1 MFKNVWVYSVA
12 SGWPE
17 SVEVIEAAL
26 QRMPFVPCGAS
37 QDKAVGWVEPRGQAH
52 GPLAESVNGQWM
64 LRFKVEVRQV
74 PSSVIKRR
82 VDEQAAQIEAT
93 TGRKPGKKE
102 KRDLKEDA
110 VAALLPQAFPREQS
124 IWVWLDTTSRRM
136 VLDTTSAARADDI
149 ITALVKVL
157 DGFSV
162 EPLNT
167 ALSPAVAMATW
178 LTEQEAP
185 AGFAIGKECELKS
198 ADESQAVVRYARH
211 PLLTDEV
218 KAHLA
223 QGKQTTRLALEW
235 DDRVG
240 FLLTDN
246 LQLKKVAFEDKVLE
260 QAKAQGQRADD
271 FDGNVLMATA
281 ELGPLIGDLIDA
293 LDGLAELG
301 PSATPDASP
310 GANGAHA
317 KASTGRALTDTT
329 GTEEDPP
336 F

>member
-1 MFKNVWVYSVA
+1 MFKSVWVYGVA
-12 SGWPE
+12 SGWPASIE
-17 SVEVIEAAL
+17 TVEEAL
-26 QRMPFVPCGAS
+26 QCMPFVPCGAS
-37 QDKAVGWVEPRGQAH
+37 QDKAVGWVPPRGQAH
-52 GPLAESVNGQWM
+52 GPLIESVNGQWM

-74 PSSVIKRR
+74 PSSVINRR
-82 VDEQAAQIEAT
+82 VNDMAAQIEAT

-102 KRDLKEDA
+102 KRDLKEEA

-124 IWVWLDTTSRRM
+124 IWVWLDTTHHRM
-136 VLDTTSAARADDI
+136 VLDSTSAARADDI

-162 EPLNT
+162 EPLST

-223 QGKQTTRLALEW
+223 QGKQPTRLALEW
-235 DDRVG
+235 DDRVSFVLG
-240 FLLTDN
+240 DN
-246 LQLKKVAFEDKVLE
+246 LQLKKLAFDDKVLE

-271 FDGNVLMATA
+271 FDGNVLMVTA
-281 ELGPLIGDLIDA
+281 ELSPLIGDLIDA
-293 LDGLAELG
+293 LDGLAVPG
-301 PSATPDASP
+301 GTPAPAQAAPSTAPAPAASAATD
-310 GANGAHA
+310 
-317 KASTGRALTDTT
+317 DD
-329 GTEEDPP
+329 DPP

>member
-1 MFKNVWVYSVA
+1 MFKSVWVYGVA
-12 SGWPE
+12 SGWPASIE
-17 SVEVIEAAL
+17 TVEEAL
-26 QRMPFVPCGAS
+26 QCMPFVPCGAS
-37 QDKAVGWVEPRGQAH
+37 QDKAVGWVPPRGQAH
-52 GPLAESVNGQWM
+52 GPLIESVNGQWM

-74 PSSVIKRR
+74 PSSVINRR
-82 VDEQAAQIEAT
+82 VNDMAAQIEAT

-102 KRDLKEDA
+102 KRDLKEEA

-124 IWVWLDTTSRRM
+124 IWVWLDTTHHRM
-136 VLDTTSAARADDI
+136 VLDSTSAARADDI

-162 EPLNT
+162 EPLST

-223 QGKQTTRLALEW
+223 QGKQPTRLALEW
-235 DDRVG
+235 DDRVSFVLG
-240 FLLTDN
+240 DN
-246 LQLKKVAFEDKVLE
+246 LQLKKLAFDDKVLE

-271 FDGNVLMATA
+271 FDGNVLMVTA
-281 ELGPLIGDLIDA
+281 ELSPLIGDLIDA
-293 LDGLAELG
+293 LDGLAVPG
-301 PSATPDASP
+301 GTPAPAQAAPSTTPAPAASAATD
-310 GANGAHA
+310 N
-317 KASTGRALTDTT
+317 D
-329 GTEEDPP
+329 DPP

>member
-1 MFKNVWVYSVA
+1 MFKSVWVYGVA
-12 SGWPE
+12 SGWPASIE
-17 SVEVIEAAL
+17 TVEEAL
-26 QRMPFVPCGAS
+26 QCMPFVPCGAS
-37 QDKAVGWVEPRGQAH
+37 QDKAVGWVPPRGQAH
-52 GPLAESVNGQWM
+52 GPLIESVNGQWM

-74 PSSVIKRR
+74 PSSVINRR
-82 VDEQAAQIEAT
+82 VNDMAAQIEAT

-102 KRDLKEDA
+102 KRDLKEEA

-124 IWVWLDTTSRRM
+124 IWVWLDTTHHRM
-136 VLDTTSAARADDI
+136 VLDSTSAARADDI

-162 EPLNT
+162 EPLST

-223 QGKQTTRLALEW
+223 QGKQPTRLALEW
-235 DDRVG
+235 DDRVSFVLG
-240 FLLTDN
+240 DN
-246 LQLKKVAFEDKVLE
+246 LQLKKLAFDDKVLE

-271 FDGNVLMATA
+271 FDGNVLMVTA
-281 ELGPLIGDLIDA
+281 ELSPLIGDLIDA
-293 LDGLAELG
+293 LDGLAVPG
-301 PSATPDASP
+301 GTPAP
-310 GANGAHA
+310 AQAA
-317 KASTGRALTDTT
+317 ASTAPAPAASAATDD
-329 GTEEDPP
+329 DPP

>member
-1 MFKNVWVYSVA
+1 MFKNAWVYTVA
-12 SGWPE
+12 NGWPE
-17 SVEVIEAAL
+17 SIEVVETAL

-124 IWVWLDTTSRRM
+124 IWVWLDTTHRRM

-167 ALSPAVAMATW
+167 ATSPAIAMAHW
-178 LTEQEAP
+178 LAEQVAP
-185 AGFAIGKECELKS
+185 EGFAIGKECELKS

-223 QGKQTTRLALEW
+223 QGKQPTRLALEW
-235 DDRVG
+235 DDRVS

-246 LQLKKVAFEDKVLE
+246 LQLKKVAFDDKVLE
-260 QAKAQGQRADD
+260 LAKAQGQRADD

-293 LDGLAELG
+293 LDGLAEVG
-301 PSATPDASP
+301 PSSAPT
-310 GANGAHA
+310 NGPALRPNPPH
-317 KASTGRALTDTT
+317 KGRALVDTT
-329 GTEEDPP
+329 GSVEDSP

>member
-1 MFKNVWVYSVA
+1 MFKSVWVYGVA
-12 SGWPE
+12 SGWPA
-17 SVEVIEAAL
+17 SIEVVEAAL
-26 QRMPFVPCGAS
+26 QRMPFEPCGAS
-37 QDKAVGWVEPRGQAH
+37 QDKAVGWVPPRGETH
-52 GPLAESVNGQWM
+52 GPLIESVNGQWM

-82 VDEQAAQIEAT
+82 VDEMAAQIEAT

-124 IWVWLDTTSRRM
+124 IWVWLETTHRRM
-136 VLDTTSAARADDI
+136 VLDSTSAARADDI

-167 ALSPAVAMATW
+167 ATSPAAAMATW

-223 QGKQTTRLALEW
+223 QGKQPTRLALEW
-235 DDRVG
+235 DDRVS
-240 FLLTDN
+240 FVLSDN
-246 LQLKKVAFEDKVLE
+246 LQLKKLAFDDKVLE

-293 LDGLAELG
+293 LDGLAV
-301 PSATPDASP
+301 P
-310 GANGAHA
+310 GAAPATAQAVTPSTPAEAGS
-317 KASTGRALTDTT
+317 ASAATDD
-329 GTEEDPP
+329 DPP

>member
-1 MFKNVWVYSVA
+1 VFKNVWVYGVA
-12 SGWPE
+12 SGWPA
-17 SVEVIEAAL
+17 SVELVESAL

-37 QDKAVGWVEPRGQAH
+37 QDKAVGWVEPRGTTH
-52 GPLAESVNGQWM
+52 GPLVESVNGQWM

-74 PSSVIKRR
+74 PASVVKRR
-82 VDEQAAQIEAT
+82 VDEMAADIETA

-102 KRDLKEDA
+102 KRDLKEEA

-124 IWVWLDTTSRRM
+124 IWVWLDTTHHRM

-185 AGFAIGKECELKS
+185 PGFAIGKECELKS

-223 QGKQTTRLALEW
+223 QGKQPTRLALEW
-235 DDRVG
+235 DDRVSFVLG
-240 FLLTDN
+240 DN
-246 LQLKKVAFEDKVLE
+246 LQLKKVAFDDKVLE
-260 QAKAQGQRADD
+260 LAKGQGQRADD

-281 ELGPLIGDLIDA
+281 ELSPLIGDLIDA
-293 LDGLAELG
+293 LDGLAVPG
-301 PSATPDASP
+301 GTPAQATPPTSP
-310 GANGAHA
+310 Q
-317 KASTGRALTDTT
+317 ALTVSAATDDD
-329 GTEEDPP
+329 DPP

>member
-1 MFKNVWVYSVA
+1 MFKSVWVYGVA

-17 SVEVIEAAL
+17 SIEVVEAAL
-26 QRMPFVPCGAS
+26 QRMPFEPCGAS
-37 QDKAVGWVEPRGQAH
+37 QDKAVGWVPPRGETH
-52 GPLAESVNGQWM
+52 GPLIESVNGQWM

-82 VDEQAAQIEAT
+82 VDEMAAQIEAT

-124 IWVWLDTTSRRM
+124 IWVWLDTTHRRM
-136 VLDTTSAARADDI
+136 VLDSTSAARADDI

-167 ALSPAVAMATW
+167 ATSPAVAMATW

-223 QGKQTTRLALEW
+223 QGKQPTRLALEW
-235 DDRVG
+235 DDRVS
-240 FLLTDN
+240 FVLSDN
-246 LQLKKVAFEDKVLE
+246 LQLKKLAFDDKVLE

-293 LDGLAELG
+293 LDGLAV
-301 PSATPDASP
+301 P
-310 GANGAHA
+310 GAAPATAQAVTPSTPAEAGS
-317 KASTGRALTDTT
+317 ASAATDD
-329 GTEEDPP
+329 DPP

>member
-1 MFKNVWVYSVA
+1 MFKSVWVYGVA
-12 SGWPE
+12 SGWPASIE
-17 SVEVIEAAL
+17 TVEEAL
-26 QRMPFVPCGAS
+26 QCMPFVPCGAS
-37 QDKAVGWVEPRGQAH
+37 QDKAVGWVPPRGQAH
-52 GPLAESVNGQWM
+52 GPLIESVNGQWM

-74 PSSVIKRR
+74 PSSVINRR
-82 VDEQAAQIEAT
+82 VNDMAAQIEAT

-102 KRDLKEDA
+102 KRDLKEEA

-124 IWVWLDTTSRRM
+124 IWVWLDTTHHRM
-136 VLDTTSAARADDI
+136 VLDSTSAARADDI

-162 EPLNT
+162 EPLST

-223 QGKQTTRLALEW
+223 QGKQPTRLALEW
-235 DDRVG
+235 DDRVSFVLG
-240 FLLTDN
+240 DN
-246 LQLKKVAFEDKVLE
+246 LQLKKLAFDDKVLE

-271 FDGNVLMATA
+271 FDGNVLMVTA
-281 ELGPLIGDLIDA
+281 ELSPLIGDLIDA
-293 LDGLAELG
+293 LDGLAVPGGTPAPAQAE
-301 PSATPDASP
+301 PSTAPAPAASAATD
-310 GANGAHA
+310 
-317 KASTGRALTDTT
+317 DD
-329 GTEEDPP
+329 DPP